1 LTACSKFEPV
11 DVNDKNGS
19 PVKLSGNI
27 YTGAETRG
35 DGIIVGLPASGEQYN
50 LNVYRADQITDG
62 VWTGVTKYVS
72 RVNATLEDD
81 GAINATPS
89 LYYAPNGNRNSSFI
103 GLYPQGGTFDPA
115 ANTVKYTAIDGG
127 TDILG
132 SEFAQGNKS
141 TSTPL
146 ALTFSH
152 LLTRI
157 DVELKINETDP
168 NVRQSIRDAWGLINS
183 ISVVD
188 KKVDALVTLPAPGA
202 AGLPVVTTDV
212 SSTLDELP
220 LVDEDGDPVTPINLP
235 TGTSSVPFGHAIFV
249 PITSGPLTLKAN
261 AANFGEVTVTEPS
274 VTLAVGQAY
283 KVILGFTVTSGGG
296 ALQIVSLTAT
306 TINTWGTANPD
317 INSPVL

>member
-35 DGIIVGLPASGEQYN
+35 DGIITGLPTGADVLN
-50 LNVYRADQITDG
+50 LNVYRADQITNST
-62 VWTGVTKYVS
+62 WSGVTKYVS
-72 RVNATLEDD
+72 RVNATLDAS

-103 GLYPQGGTFDPA
+103 GLYPQGGTPDYT

-132 SEFAQGNKS
+132 SQFVEGNKS

-146 ALTFSH
+146 ALTFTH

-157 DVELKINETDP
+157 EVELLIDDADANR
-168 NVRQSIRDAWGLINS
+168 RQSISDAWGLINS

-202 AGLPVVTTDV
+202 AGRPVVTTDV
-212 SSTLDELP
+212 SSTLAELP
-220 LVDEDGDPVTPINLP
+220 LVADDGDPVTPINLP
-235 TGTSSVPFGHAIFV
+235 TGTSSVLFGHAIFV
-249 PITSGPLTLKAN
+249 PFASGPLTLKAY
-261 AANFGEVTVTEPS
+261 AANFGEVS
-274 VTLAVGQAY
+274 VTKPDVTLEVGKAY
-283 KVILGFTVTSGGG
+283 TVVLKFDIDSGGG

-306 TINTWGTANPD
+306 TINGWGSGGAP
-317 INSPVL
+317 IPAPVD